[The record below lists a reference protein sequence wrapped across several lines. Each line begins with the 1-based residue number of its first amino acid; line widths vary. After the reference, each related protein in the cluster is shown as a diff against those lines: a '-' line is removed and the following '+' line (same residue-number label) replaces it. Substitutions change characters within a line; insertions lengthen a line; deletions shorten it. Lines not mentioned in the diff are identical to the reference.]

1 MNQPQFREE
10 AEADV
15 QEAMAWYEEKR
26 RGLGAEFLLCLEATM
41 ERIARHPTSSR
52 AVLGEV
58 RRALLRRFPYSVIYV
73 LEGETVLVLAV
84 LHGSRN
90 PDDLRKRLDG

>member
-10 AEADV
+10 AEAD
-15 QEAMAWYEEKR
+15 
-26 RGLGAEFLLCLEATM
+26 
-41 ERIARHPTSSR
+41 
-52 AVLGEV
+52 
-58 RRALLRRFPYSVIYV
+58 ALLRRFPYSVIYV